1 MCGRN
6 QTNIDMNGLG
16 TSQPLE
22 LLLLQGTQQF
32 RLQIHRNVADL
43 VQKQSA
49 VIRQLKPASLLDQ
62 RPGESTLF
70 VAEELAF
77 HQTRR
82 NCGTVQADKGALTP
96 RAEIMK
102 RSGHQLLAGAGLAV
116 Q

>member
-32 RLQIHRNVADL
+32 RLQIHSNVADL
-43 VQKQSA
+43 VEKQSA
-49 VIRQLKPASLLDQ
+49 VIRQLKPASLLDE
-62 RPGESTLF
+62 RTGESTFF
-70 VAEELAF
+70 VAEEFAF

-82 NCGTVQADKGALTP
+82 NRRTVQTNKCAPLP
-96 RAEIMK
+96 RTEIMNCP
-102 RSGHQLLAGAGLAV
+102 RNQFL
-116 Q
+116 